1 MINVQEKPIF
11 PGCEK
16 VKELERKKCF
26 EKKITKFVTRKFNAG
41 LAPSLGLSS
50 GKKRILIEFLI
61 TKTGEIEITNAR
73 APHES
78 LEKEGKRVVN
88 KLPKIIPGKQ
98 NGKEV
103 DVKYILPI
111 LFDVN

>member
-16 VKELERKKCF
+16 VKESERKKCF

-61 TKTGEIEITNAR
+61 TKTGEIEITNAK

-78 LEKEGKRVVN
+78 LKKEGKRVVN
-88 KLPKIIPGKQ
+88 KLPKMIPGKQ
-98 NGKEV
+98 KGKEV